1 MKVGVNLPSQF
12 PFGST
17 VQMLEVYEQVGFDSY
32 WSPDH
37 ILGVFHPGLWSEIPL
52 SDLAADPDAFYDPFC
67 YGAVVG
73 TMTDKPFGISVTD
86 ATRRG
91 AADLARTALTL
102 NDLNPGGFILGIG
115 SGEAESLVPF
125 GYPFDK
131 PVSILADVLR
141 DLRSLLDTGLHGRR
155 RGRAA
160 WACRSKPRARGK
172 PPVWVAGHGP
182 RMLRLTGE
190 YGDGWIPAWWMT
202 PEEYGAKR
210 EIIAGHA
217 AAAGRPT
224 PECSL
229 LPFVLFAESADAAA
243 EMFEREPL
251 GKLFGLF
258 AMGHMWEAHGLEHP
272 LGNDSKGFVDVIIH
286 DLDPDE
292 LRDIAQDHPVRDGAG
307 GALRRQLRGAHRP
320 VRGLCPQR
328 PGTRRA
334 RQHHRRRR
342 RHGRDHGPWHGAAG
356 AEADAGRPVTPT
368 REIHFDTTEEST

>member
-1 MKVGVNLPSQF
+1 MKVGITLPAQF

-17 VQMLEVYEQVGFDSY
+17 RQMLEVYEQVGFDSY
-32 WSPDH
+32 WAPDH

-52 SDLAADPDAFYDPFC
+52 SALAADPDAFYDPFC

-73 TMTDKPFGISVTD
+73 TMTDRPYGISVTD

-115 SGEAESLVPF
+115 SGEAESLLPF

-131 PVSILADVLR
+131 PVAVLESVLR
-141 DLRSLLDTGLHGRR
+141 DLRSLLDHGVMADGGVGRMGLPLQAEGR
-155 RGRAA
+155 G
-160 WACRSKPRARGK
+160 S

-190 YGDGWIPAWWMT
+190 YGDGWIPAWGMS
-202 PEEYGAKR
+202 PEEYGAKLSA
-210 EIIAGHA
+210 IADA
-217 AAAGRPT
+217 ADAVGRPT
-224 PECSL
+224 PEASL
-229 LPFVLFAESADAAA
+229 LPFVLFAESQDAAA

-258 AMGHMWEAHGLEHP
+258 AMGDVWEKHGLRHP

-286 DLDPDE
+286 DLDPDD
-292 LRDIAQDHPVRDGAG
+292 LRDLAGTIPFDMVKEVLFVGNADELAGQFEAYARNGLEHVVLANITGVVGGMDEILARGMELPV
-307 GALRRQLRGAHRP
+307 LKNVLSE
-320 VRGLCPQR
+320 L
-328 PGTRRA
+328 
-334 RQHHRRRR
+334 
-342 RHGRDHGPWHGAAG
+342 
-356 AEADAGRPVTPT
+356 
-368 REIHFDTTEEST
+368 